1 MSDYN
6 VAIGQRIYDRR
17 REKGLS
23 REQLLEFVKISEV
36 YLGMIERGK
45 RGTSIEHMVQIA
57 DALGMSMDYMILGKE
72 KDFDK
77 SDSVAREIGA
87 LGTAE
92 RKLVDKFIRLIKAN
106 GRTKDSLKTIADIVA
121 AFVHYEKTNNY

>member
-17 REKGLS
+17 KEKGLS
-23 REQLLEFVKISEV
+23 REQLLEFVNISEV

-72 KDFDK
+72 KIFDK
-77 SDSVAREIGA
+77 SDSVAKEIGT
-87 LGTAE
+87 LGAAE
-92 RKLVDKFIRLIKAN
+92 RKLIDKFIRLIKAN
-106 GRTKDSLKTIADIVA
+106 GRTKDSLKTTADLIS
-121 AFVHYEKTNNY
+121 AFVQYEKNKQP

>member
-72 KDFDK
+72 KEFDK

-87 LGTAE
+87 LGQAE

-106 GRTKDSLKTIADIVA
+106 GRTKDSLKTAVDIVS
-121 AFVHYEKTNNY
+121 AFVHYEKNK

>member
-1 MSDYN
+1 MSEYN
-6 VAIGQRIYDRR
+6 VAIGKRIYDRR

-23 REQLLEFVKISEV
+23 REQLLEFVRISEV

-72 KDFDK
+72 KEFDK
-77 SDSVAREIGA
+77 SDSVAKEIGG
-87 LGTAE
+87 LGPAE

-106 GRTKDSLKTIADIVA
+106 ERTGDSLKTTAEIVT
-121 AFVHYEKTNNY
+121 AFVQYEKNKS